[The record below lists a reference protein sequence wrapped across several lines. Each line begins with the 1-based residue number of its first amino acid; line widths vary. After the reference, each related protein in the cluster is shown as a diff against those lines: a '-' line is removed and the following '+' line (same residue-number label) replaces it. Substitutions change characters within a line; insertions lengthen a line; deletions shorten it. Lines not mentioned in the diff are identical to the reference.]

1 MMFKFK
7 VGDDVR
13 ILKYKNIFAKG
24 YTPNW
29 SEAKLETQ
37 LHVLMLL
44 VIKMVKKL
52 LTFYEEELHKTNQ
65 EEFRIKNLF
74 KRKGNKLHV
83 KQKGYDN
90 SFNIWID
97 KKDIV

>member
-29 SEAKLETQ
+29 SEAKLEIQ
-37 LHVLMLL
+37 LHALMLL
-44 VIKMVKKL
+44 VIEMVKKL
-52 LTFYEEELHKTNQ
+52 LQHLMKKNCTRQIK
-65 EEFRIKNLF
+65 KNLE
-74 KRKGNKLHV
+74 
-83 KQKGYDN
+83 
-90 SFNIWID
+90 
-97 KKDIV
+97 